1 MVSRASI
8 EELDRY
14 LELHTGTSRR
24 ELMEEAVEV
33 LCSGLRNLRLEQEKR
48 IEREQRQKYD
58 AAITEKRAR
67 EAQSVRMIRPC
78 PAQRERRA
86 ALVPR
91 PERKERKVS
100 DMSPTPRERNPS
112 EIIQTKFSAKPGLA
126 ARALSLPAF
135 HVTFFKDEFAK
146 TYTTDVLTLGEVQ
159 ELMLA
164 TTAPTKKGL
173 PWFKLARFGD
183 KRNDKSGSL
192 RHDANVLAISGVE
205 GDYDGEEVSI
215 DQAVAIL
222 NGAGVWGI
230 ICTSPSHKKD
240 APRWRVIC
248 PTSEELPPTE
258 RAKLLA
264 RVNGLLGGILAGESF
279 TLSQSYYYGRVGNNP
294 DHRCEIVSG
303 DFIDE
308 RADLD
313 AGALGKGE
321 PPTKASKRLTEMA
334 PGNINT
340 TQTAAMASLLSGGKS
355 LDEAVE
361 KVLEATERVG
371 DPDWDYEKERA
382 QIRSMGE
389 RWLKKHPELVRT
401 DNAPPYSE
409 EAIAL
414 DFATRHADGLRY
426 VAKWNEWFIWD
437 GTCWREDE
445 TRRAFTVARGLCR
458 ETAATANKPSERKK
472 IASAKTRAAVVSLA
486 GEDYQLAATTDQW
499 DADPWLLNTPDG
511 AVDLRTGQM
520 REHRTDDYMTKQTA
534 VAPAGDCPRWKAF
547 LDEVTAGDR
556 ELQAYLQGVSGY
568 CLTGITREQQLY
580 FMYGSG
586 QNGKGVFVQ
595 TISGIMGDYHR
606 ATSIETF
613 TVSQSER
620 HPTELAALRGARLV
634 TAAETEDGRRWA
646 EARIKEMTGGDKIQ
660 ARFMRQDFFEF
671 FPQFKLIFSGN
682 HMPTLRTI
690 NKAITRRF
698 NRVPFAVTI
707 VAEKMNL
714 YLTEELRAEW
724 PGILAWMI
732 KGCLMWQRDGLK
744 PPKAVSAATE
754 QYLESQDA
762 IGEWLKECCELAPG
776 YWESTQEL
784 FTSWKPWAGERGEW
798 IGSKNQFSQKLED
811 RGGFVPQRSEDR
823 KHRGFRGLRL
833 RRPST
838 IDELVDRWINECCEV
853 GNDFWT
859 DAVRAS
865 KSWQAFI
872 KKQDGVSGVSAW
884 NLQETLR
891 TRGLACCNDAGSGW
905 QGLRIKETDRPAAAG
920 SAGDGGADDADDAD
934 VIQPE

>member
-1 MVSRASI
+1 MLTNISNLTDISTETFVIGKLTFRRVT
-8 EELDRY
+8 EE
-14 LELHTGTSRR
+14 
-24 ELMEEAVEV
+24 
-33 LCSGLRNLRLEQEKR
+33 
-48 IEREQRQKYD
+48 
-58 AAITEKRAR
+58 
-67 EAQSVRMIRPC
+67 
-78 PAQRERRA
+78 
-86 ALVPR
+86 
-91 PERKERKVS
+91 
-100 DMSPTPRERNPS
+100 
-112 EIIQTKFSAKPGLA
+112 
-126 ARALSLPAF
+126 
-135 HVTFFKDEFAK
+135 
-146 TYTTDVLTLGEVQ
+146 
-159 ELMLA
+159 
-164 TTAPTKKGL
+164 
-173 PWFKLARFGD
+173 
-183 KRNDKSGSL
+183 
-192 RHDANVLAISGVE
+192 
-205 GDYDGEEVSI
+205 
-215 DQAVAIL
+215 
-222 NGAGVWGI
+222 
-230 ICTSPSHKKD
+230 
-240 APRWRVIC
+240 
-248 PTSEELPPTE
+248 E
-258 RAKLLA
+258 RAKLPPRKRRPNGAPQKDSTDAHRFSAEDLRGFMGEVA
-264 RVNGLLGGILAGESF
+264 RFLLGTPNRALSKGREMRYGTRGSLSIDLVKGVWRDHERGNGGGVLDLIERETGLRGDDRFAWLRENGFKPNGNESGGLGRIVATFDYTDAADVFQFQVVKFDPKNFRQRHRGADGKWIWNLKGVQKVLYRLPELIEDVAQGRTIVIVEGEKDVDALRAVGVPATCNPGGAGGWLVQYNEYLRGANVIIIGDNDPQAKHPKTGELLFHPDGRPVFPGQDHMRDVAAKLTGIARQIRLIDLGKMWLECPPKGDVFNYLESGH
-279 TLSQSYYYGRVGNNP
+279 TREQLDALVGAAP
-294 DHRCEIVSG
+294 DYEPSADKQNGQASADKQNGMASG
-303 DFIDE
+303 DAQTDF
-308 RADLD
+308 
-313 AGALGKGE
+313 
-321 PPTKASKRLTEMA
+321 A
-334 PGNINT
+334 P
-340 TQTAAMASLLSGGKS
+340 AF
-355 LDEAVE
+355 
-361 KVLEATERVG
+361 
-371 DPDWDYEKERA
+371 
-382 QIRSMGE
+382 
-389 RWLKKHPELVRT
+389 
-401 DNAPPYSE
+401 SE
-409 EAIAL
+409 EAIAI
-414 DFATRHADGLRY
+414 DFAHRHADRLRY
-426 VAKWNEWFIWD
+426 VAKWNQWFCWD

-445 TRRAFTVARGLCR
+445 TRKVFSIARGLCR
-458 ETAATANKPSERKK
+458 ELALTMNKSSESKR

-486 GEDYQLAATTDQW
+486 GEDYRLAATTDQW
-499 DADPWLLNTPDG
+499 DTDPWLLNTPDG

-744 PPKAVSAATE
+744 PPQAVTAATD

-776 YWESTQEL
+776 FWESTQEL

-838 IDELVDRWINECCEV
+838 IDELVDRWINECCEL

-859 DAVRAS
+859 DAVQAS

-872 KKQDGVSGVSAW
+872 KKQDGVSGVSAL
-884 NLQETLR
+884 NLEQTLR
-891 TRGLACCNDAGSGW
+891 TRELACSNGAKPGW
-905 QGLRIKETDRPAAAG
+905 RGLRIKETDRPAAAG
-920 SAGDGGADDADDAD
+920 SAGDAGADDAD
-934 VIQPE
+934 VMQP

>member
-1 MVSRASI
+1 
-8 EELDRY
+8 L
-14 LELHTGTSRR
+14 
-24 ELMEEAVEV
+24 
-33 LCSGLRNLRLEQEKR
+33 
-48 IEREQRQKYD
+48 
-58 AAITEKRAR
+58 
-67 EAQSVRMIRPC
+67 
-78 PAQRERRA
+78 RA
-86 ALVPR
+86 AL
-91 PERKERKVS
+91 
-100 DMSPTPRERNPS
+100 
-112 EIIQTKFSAKPGLA
+112 AKIPADESILA
-126 ARALSLPAF
+126 AKFGDSRMVWVNIGRALHRRGWDERGKAIWRDWSRGSPEFDEKGLNTQWASFGRTQDGAEEDKRITIGTIYWYAEAFERAPAF
-135 HVTFFKDEFAK
+135 
-146 TYTTDVLTLGEVQ
+146 
-159 ELMLA
+159 
-164 TTAPTKKGL
+164 
-173 PWFKLARFGD
+173 
-183 KRNDKSGSL
+183 
-192 RHDANVLAISGVE
+192 
-205 GDYDGEEVSI
+205 
-215 DQAVAIL
+215 
-222 NGAGVWGI
+222 
-230 ICTSPSHKKD
+230 
-240 APRWRVIC
+240 
-248 PTSEELPPTE
+248 
-258 RAKLLA
+258 
-264 RVNGLLGGILAGESF
+264 
-279 TLSQSYYYGRVGNNP
+279 
-294 DHRCEIVSG
+294 
-303 DFIDE
+303 
-308 RADLD
+308 
-313 AGALGKGE
+313 
-321 PPTKASKRLTEMA
+321 
-334 PGNINT
+334 
-340 TQTAAMASLLSGGKS
+340 
-355 LDEAVE
+355 
-361 KVLEATERVG
+361 
-371 DPDWDYEKERA
+371 
-382 QIRSMGE
+382 
-389 RWLKKHPELVRT
+389 
-401 DNAPPYSE
+401 SE
-409 EAIAL
+409 EAIAI
-414 DFATRHADGLRY
+414 DFANRHADRLRY
-426 VAKWNEWFIWD
+426 VAKWNQWFCWD

-445 TRRAFTVARGLCR
+445 TRKVFSIARGLCR
-458 ETAATANKPSERKK
+458 ELALTMNKSSESKR

-486 GEDYQLAATTDQW
+486 GEDYRLAATTDQW

-724 PGILAWMI
+724 PGILGWMI

-744 PPKAVSAATE
+744 PPQAVTAATD

-859 DAVRAS
+859 DAVQAS

-872 KKQDGVSGVSAW
+872 KKEDGVSVAKDALRFR
-884 NLQETLR
+884 NDEIPEDRNRKLQWP
-891 TRGLACCNDAGSGW
+891 ADA
-905 QGLRIKETDRPAAAG
+905 DRYAAACIDL
-920 SAGDGGADDADDAD
+920 AIAAVDEAERAALEAWLVREDANSSRCEPQKSEAMA
-934 VIQPE
+934 